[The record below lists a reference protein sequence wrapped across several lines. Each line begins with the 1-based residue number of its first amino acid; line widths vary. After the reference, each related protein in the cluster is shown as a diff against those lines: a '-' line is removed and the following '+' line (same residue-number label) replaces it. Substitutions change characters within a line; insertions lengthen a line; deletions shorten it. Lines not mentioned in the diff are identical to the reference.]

1 MTDEQQATIEGAVRQ
16 ILTAVGED
24 PDRAGLVETPARVA
38 RAYAEMFSSLEQPT
52 FKDYKLFHE
61 EDNADMVVVGQI
73 PFYSMCE
80 HHLLPFFGRVSVA
93 YVPTNGTII
102 GLSKIPRL
110 VDYVSRRPT
119 VQENITNQVAAELEK
134 ILKPA
139 GVAVSV
145 AARHMCMEMRG
156 VNKTGSVTQTATY
169 LGEFKTN
176 NALRQEFLMRAEH
189 GNINV

>member
-1 MTDEQQATIEGAVRQ
+1 
-16 ILTAVGED
+16 
-24 PDRAGLVETPARVA
+24 
-38 RAYAEMFSSLEQPT
+38 
-52 FKDYKLFHE
+52 
-61 EDNADMVVVGQI
+61 MVVVGQI